1 MTEADKNVIVS
12 LHNKFRSQV
21 ALGQESRGLPG
32 PQPPAAN
39 MLEMTWDNELA
50 AVAQRWAD
58 QCQFGHDSIRD
69 VSRFRV
75 GQNVYIHAHTND
87 GPVPW
92 RQGIQSFYDEVKQHN
107 GRDTQS
113 YR

>member
-1 MTEADKNVIVS
+1 
-12 LHNKFRSQV
+12 
-21 ALGQESRGLPG
+21 
-32 PQPPAAN
+32 
-39 MLEMTWDNELA
+39 MLEMTWDDEIA

-69 VSRFRV
+69 VSRFKV

-87 GPVPW
+87 GPAPW
-92 RQGIQSFYDEVKQHN
+92 RQGLQSFYDEVKLHN
-107 GRDTQS
+107 SRETQT